1 MLKTASYRMLM
12 GTASMVHMHTYAM
25 LPNADGTFKRIPNLL
40 ISTKMSTK
48 LFTALT
54 GAPHPY
60 K

>member
-1 MLKTASYRMLM
+1 MLKTASLPFLR
-12 GTASMVHMHTYAM
+12 SSVSHVHMHTHAM
-25 LPNADGTFKRIPNLL
+25 VPNADGTFKRIPNLL
-40 ISTKMSTK
+40 ISTKMAAT